1 MANKAIDLEQIES
14 GVDHVLGE
22 EFEHHPVPRSAR
34 RTTFSVSMVWI
45 GFPMII
51 TGAMT
56 GSILVAGMGFKSA
69 LIAMLIGNAL
79 MFAYVGA
86 LGVLGTSRGFN
97 FALIASVVFGKKG
110 YIFASTLLSTLLLGW
125 YAVQTGITGNLIHTA
140 FNLDYLTMTIVAGVL
155 YLGITFIGIR
165 GLHWIGVVSVPLFVV
180 LGGWVAFHS
189 GSIAGWDKVVAYVG
203 VKPDMPMAFG
213 IGLTIVLALFVD
225 AGTVA
230 ADFNRWAADTKG
242 SLIATFCA
250 FPFANLFAMLVGGIM
265 TAALALPSPQPF
277 GLDNMFGYMVS
288 QNSTL
293 LSAIAFIFLFIN
305 LGSVCAH
312 CLYNSAVGWS
322 RIAKSHM
329 RLLAVILA
337 VVGIAIAAVNVWALF
352 IPWLS
357 LLGILVPPIGAIVIA
372 DLFLIRPAAE
382 IDADWRPRA
391 FIAWGVGSLVAF
403 GVENLAPQY
412 STALS
417 AFIAGGLCYLAL
429 SLGTASNSGNRIQPA
444 KR

>member
-213 IGLTIVLALFVD
+213 IGLTIVLTLFVD

-429 SLGTASNSGNRIQPA
+429 SFGTASNSGNRIQPA

>member
-14 GVDHVLGE
+14 GVDRVLGE

-372 DLFLIRPAAE
+372 DLFFIRPAAE